1 MQIPIYCSLKT
12 VRRGIENEPRDVAM
26 CLIRSIRAEPL
37 MRVGVKFGLT
47 QYSSVSSA
55 VIRVK
60 AKLQKDKK
68 FKGRRQDIENNIL
81 KGQT

>member
-1 MQIPIYCSLKT
+1 
-12 VRRGIENEPRDVAM
+12 
-26 CLIRSIRAEPL
+26 

>member
-1 MQIPIYCSLKT
+1 
-12 VRRGIENEPRDVAM
+12 
-26 CLIRSIRAEPL
+26 
-37 MRVGVKFGLT
+37 MRIGANFGLT

-68 FKGRRQDIENNIL
+68 LKGRLEDIENKIFLRSIVDPIDRTENDR
-81 KGQT
+81 

>member
-1 MQIPIYCSLKT
+1 MQI
-12 VRRGIENEPRDVAM
+12 
-26 CLIRSIRAEPL
+26 
-37 MRVGVKFGLT
+37 GVNFGLT
-47 QYSSVSSA
+47 RYSSVGSA

-68 FKGRRQDIENNIL
+68 LNGRLQDIENNII